1 MIAAEPFTALIAGQ
15 KKKGTKKTPST
26 KKKPIKKKGA

>member
-1 MIAAEPFTALIAGQ
+1 MIAVEAFTQTIAGQ